1 MSFSERLKKLR
12 KEKCLTQEE
21 LAKAIFV
28 SRTLISKYE
37 NGSVYPTKENA
48 EKLSLFFN
56 VDLSE
61 LIDGNDTVQL
71 VLKNSDLTNKINNVI
86 SSIIVFISSV
96 FVFLSFIP
104 CVRICYYDYFN
115 GTPPTLHSTILTP
128 IQLTLNNNNPIAI
141 ITLITLLIDLTLG
154 FFTFKFQKNIWI
166 KLCAYVLFVI
176 NLFLIFFSIVFVVMY
191 SSNNLFDHV

>member
-71 VLKNSDLTNKINNVI
+71 VLKNSDLTSKINNVI

-104 CVRICYYDYFN
+104 CVRICYYDYSN

-141 ITLITLLIDLTLG
+141 ITIITLLIDLTLG